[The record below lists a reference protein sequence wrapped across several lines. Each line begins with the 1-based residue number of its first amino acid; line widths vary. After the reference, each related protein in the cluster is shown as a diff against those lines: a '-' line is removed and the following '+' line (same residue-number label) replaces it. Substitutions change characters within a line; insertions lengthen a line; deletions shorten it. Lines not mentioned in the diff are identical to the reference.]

1 MRHVKDKESAR
12 EIGYLFQALQH
23 EWERSGKTV
32 VTRRIGQDEYDEFAK
47 CYSKK
52 LKNYDKERN
61 EDEAMQIKVI
71 LKSMKEMCVLSRIA
85 KKICNKAALSSS
97 KKWGHFDIE
106 LDREERKC
114 LEEIIGIN

>member
-1 MRHVKDKESAR
+1 MRHVNDKESAR

-52 LKNYDKERN
+52 LEK
-61 EDEAMQIKVI
+61 
-71 LKSMKEMCVLSRIA
+71 L
-85 KKICNKAALSSS
+85 
-97 KKWGHFDIE
+97 
-106 LDREERKC
+106 
-114 LEEIIGIN
+114 